1 MTLVDGLVVIAVLGA
16 FGYLVY
22 SKLVQRNH
30 PILQKSKDFFKKK
43 PEVEISMMEDN
54 KWQQPNIERKIY

>member
-1 MTLVDGLVVIAVLGA
+1 MTLVDGLVAISVLGA
-16 FGYLVY
+16 FGYLIY

-43 PEVEISMMEDN
+43 EEVNISIIDEN